1 MKALIF
7 DMDGVL
13 VDVSNSYRL
22 AIKETAKFFTKKDVT
37 DEEIQEIKNLGGY
50 NNDWDATEA
59 IIEKRNEKVNMAKII
74 DKFQEYYKG
83 KNFDGFIMNETWML
97 KREILE
103 ELKKEFRLGIVT
115 GRPREEAEFAL
126 KFNKMEE
133 FFDVMIAMEDMEEEK
148 PNPILLTIAMEQ
160 LGCKEGYYVGD
171 VVDDMIMAQNASVT
185 GIGVIPP
192 GVNPENANL
201 LKENGAKDVL
211 LDINKI
217 KEVLE
222 K

>member
-59 IIEKRNEKVNMAKII
+59 IIEKRNEKVSMAEII

-83 KNFDGFIMNETWML
+83 KKFDGFIQNETWLL
-97 KREILE
+97 KRELLT

-126 KFNKMEE
+126 KHNNMEE

-148 PNPILLTIAMEQ
+148 PNPLLLTIALEQ

-171 VVDDMIMAQNASVT
+171 VVDDMIMAQNVGVT
-185 GIGVIPP
+185 AIGVIPP
-192 GVNPENANL
+192 GMNPDNATL
-201 LKENGAKDVL
+201 LKDNGAEEVL